1 MTTSLL
7 VSTDA
12 PLAAAPLPDAA
23 ATTTSVASD
32 LLGTLELPADAL
44 YAFPAGLYAFEGQ
57 TRWALLPAGRE
68 GLFWLQSAELS
79 GLVFLLADPFHFFPH
94 YEADLPDDELAT
106 LGVAAGARPGVLVIV
121 TLPGSGSETASA
133 NLRAPL
139 VLEPTSRQGRQLVL
153 ADERLAVREPLTLG

>member
-1 MTTSLL
+1 MPLTL
-7 VSTDA
+7 DA
-12 PLAAAPLPDAA
+12 PPAAELPSGS
-23 ATTTSVASD
+23 ATATVVSE
-32 LLGTLELPADAL
+32 LLGDVELPAAAL
-44 YAFPAGLYAFEGQ
+44 YTFPAGLYGFEAC
-57 TRWALLPAGRE
+57 RRFALVPAGRE